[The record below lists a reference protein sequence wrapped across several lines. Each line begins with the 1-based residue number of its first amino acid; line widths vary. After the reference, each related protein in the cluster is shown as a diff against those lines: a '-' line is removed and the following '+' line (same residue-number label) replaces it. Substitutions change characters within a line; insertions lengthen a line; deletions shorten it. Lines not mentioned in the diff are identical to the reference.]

1 MKPKPMKHS
10 RMSAPP
16 PKPRAAHYTP
26 EGRAAISAAQ
36 KRRWARYRKAK
47 KAEAK
52 ALAAKQAAR
61 AAKRK
66 AA

>member
-1 MKPKPMKHS
+1 MKTKPTKRS
-10 RMSAPP
+10 SQSAPS

-36 KRRWARYRKAK
+36 KRRWKMYRKAK
-47 KAEAK
+47 RAEAK
-52 ALAAKQAAR
+52 ALAAKRAAR
-61 AAKRK
+61 SAKRK